1 VKTLIIFLLLH
12 TLAWS
17 GDVSPE
23 DWVLTV
29 NSGIS
34 HSNNDGYAA
43 GIDLEGTLLIY
54 NVSVESY
61 YKNTSENPLFTTRM
75 YLGVGMGPLIQLQG
89 GFGVGEPSLRLRS
102 NINLL
107 GVFTDDFSLER
118 LVQYREKE
126 YQRWAPLVT
135 FYCDKSKDDFRIG
148 ILLGFLL

>member
-1 VKTLIIFLLLH
+1 VKILIIFLLLH

-17 GDVSPE
+17 GDVSTE

-34 HSNNDGYAA
+34 HSDNDGYAA
-43 GIDLEGTLLIY
+43 GIDLEGTVLIY
-54 NVSVESY
+54 NASVESY
-61 YKNTSENPLFTTRM
+61 YKNASEKPLFTTRM

-107 GVFTDDFSLER
+107 GIFTDDFSLER

-126 YQRWAPLVT
+126 YQRWAPMVT
-135 FYCDKSKDDFRIG
+135 LYCDKSKDDF
-148 ILLGFLL
+148 FLVFCSSFCS